1 MPLRSRKS
9 AKFFGGILACLSMR
23 HLCSGGAQVQ
33 RKLPRLHS
41 RDGQNSG
48 TPPHFCRGVRGAGVP
63 LYCAC
68 DAIRLKAE
76 PGMHFPVFLLISTVS
91 SLSAGRKPGMIFP
104 GVSYTVQYQIG
115 FFAGFD
121 CFLPGSFALFSFF
134 ARTRF
139 P

>member
-1 MPLRSRKS
+1 
-9 AKFFGGILACLSMR
+9 
-23 HLCSGGAQVQ
+23 
-33 RKLPRLHS
+33 
-41 RDGQNSG
+41 
-48 TPPHFCRGVRGAGVP
+48 
-63 LYCAC
+63 
-68 DAIRLKAE
+68 
-76 PGMHFPVFLLISTVS
+76 MHFPVFLLISTVS
-91 SLSAGRKPGMIFP
+91 SLSAGGKPGMIFP